1 MGSVKDLTVIKKPEE
16 NRTGIGRFLFSD
28 RYSVF
33 DYGEMS
39 DHIENKGKALCL
51 ISAYFFE
58 ILENDGISTHYIG
71 LVEGGKVKRLNELDD
86 AVNEMEVRLVR
97 VVEPEK
103 TGSGYDYSIFKNLNG
118 NYLIPLEVI
127 YRNSLPEGSSV
138 FRRLEKGEISP
149 EDLGLT
155 EIPGPGSRLE
165 KPVIDFSTK
174 LEDTDRYLRRKE
186 ALKISGLS
194 EEEFEELV
202 ELAEKIDRIIT
213 EEVGKAGIENLDG
226 KVEFAL
232 DENRKIML
240 VDAVGT
246 PDECRFSFDGIEM
259 SKEILRKYYRKT
271 EWYRLVE
278 KFKGEEN
285 WRVLAGRPPKLPE
298 DLKNAVSEMYMS
310 ACNEI
315 TGMRFF
321 DSPSLK
327 DVMKR
332 ISEFMEVYDG

>member
-1 MGSVKDLTVIKKPEE
+1 MGSVKDLTVIKKPEDD
-16 NRTGIGRFLFSD
+16 RTGIGRFLFSD

-33 DYGEMS
+33 DYGEMP
-39 DHIENKGKALCL
+39 DLIENKGKALCL

-58 ILENDGISTHYIG
+58 ILEKDGISTHYIG
-71 LVEGGKVKRLNELDD
+71 LVEEEKAKRLDELDG

-97 VVEPEK
+97 VVEPER

-138 FRRLEKGEISP
+138 FRRLRKGEIGP

-155 EIPGPGSRLE
+155 EIPTPGSRLE

-174 LEDTDRYLRRKE
+174 LEDTDRYLRRRE
-186 ALKISGLS
+186 ALEISGLS
-194 EEEFEELV
+194 EEEFEELA

-232 DENRKIML
+232 DENRKLML

-259 SKEILRKYYRKT
+259 SKEILRKFYRKT

-285 WRVLAGRPPKLPE
+285 WRGHAGKPPKLPE

-315 TGMRFF
+315 TGMKFF
-321 DSPSLK
+321 DTPSLK
-327 DVMKR
+327 DVMKK